1 MTNASELKKF
11 LDESAHRHVNTAS
24 DSELLL
30 NIFADNLQ
38 STGKKRINED
48 DIFSAIAKVMSQI
61 RGGYATVNMIC
72 GFGIFGFRDPHGL
85 RPLIYGSRATKH
97 GMDYMIAS
105 ESVVLDSLGY
115 SNFCDVQPG
124 EAVIFTK
131 KGLSTRQCVPKLK
144 LTPCIFEY
152 VYFARPDSII
162 DGISVYKARL
172 GMGEALAKSV
182 RERLGKNMDIDV
194 VIPVPDTS
202 RSSALQCSY
211 KLGLIY
217 REGFIKNRYVG
228 RTFIMPG
235 QELRVKSVRKK
246 LNPMRMEFEGKNV
259 LLVDGYKN

>member
-1 MTNASELKKF
+1 M
-11 LDESAHRHVNTAS
+11 
-24 DSELLL
+24 
-30 NIFADNLQ
+30 
-38 STGKKRINED
+38 
-48 DIFSAIAKVMSQI
+48 
-61 RGGYATVNMIC
+61 
-72 GFGIFGFRDPHGL
+72 
-85 RPLIYGSRATKH
+85 RPLVYGSRKSKT
-97 GMDYMIAS
+97 GTDYMIAS

-115 SNFCDVQPG
+115 SNFRDVQPG

-131 KGLSTRQCVPKLK
+131 NGFRTHQCVPQRKF
-144 LTPCIFEY
+144 TPCIFEY

-172 GMGEALAKSV
+172 EMGEALAKAV
-182 RERLGKNMDIDV
+182 LERLGDNMDIDV

-211 KLGLIY
+211 KLGIIY

-259 LLVDGYKN
+259 LLVDGILKLIVDSIVRGTTSREIVAMARDAGAKKVYFASCSPAIRFPNVYGIDMPSRQELVAYNRDIDQIAAELGADDVIYLVFVF